1 MQSITNTSHIQLT
14 INITFPAQ
22 KTQENIL
29 TSCKVKTL
37 YTYQDTSILHCK
49 AKVTAVL
56 KQQMVLP
63 LFYAHILYKIYYHPE
78 FVLNNFCKS
87 YLFLLVFILFFI

>member
-37 YTYQDTSILHCK
+37 YTYQDISILNCK
-49 AKVTAVL
+49 AKFL
-56 KQQMVLP
+56 YFHIHI
-63 LFYAHILYKIYYHPE
+63 FYHYSLHHT
-78 FVLNNFCKS
+78 V
-87 YLFLLVFILFFI
+87 

>member
-37 YTYQDTSILHCK
+37 YTYQDTSILHHK
-49 AKVTAVL
+49 AKFL
-56 KQQMVLP
+56 Y
-63 LFYAHILYKIYYHPE
+63 FYTYFFTIIPY
-78 FVLNNFCKS
+78 V
-87 YLFLLVFILFFI
+87 ILFKIPPPMIVSKITNPILTSIQISAALA

>member
-37 YTYQDTSILHCK
+37 YTYQDISILNCK
-49 AKVTAVL
+49 AKFL
-56 KQQMVLP
+56 Y
-63 LFYAHILYKIYYHPE
+63 FHIYFFIIIPYI
-78 FVLNNFCKS
+78 
-87 YLFLLVFILFFI
+87 ILFKIPPPMMLSKITNPILTSIQISAALA